1 MKTTIK
7 KIISNQIFKYL
18 VAGVATT
25 LVFFIFKMLTFSI
38 FQNGVVSEII
48 AQIIS
53 IIFAFVSNKFW
64 VFERTTN
71 PLLQEFIKFVT
82 SRIFV
87 MLLSVVANW
96 YLIDTHPDIIMDTF
110 HLTLDQSVFLL
121 TLFLQVFTIVLN
133 YIFSKFLIFTKK
145 SWWNQTNNIPYY
157 LSLTFK
163 SFS

>member
-1 MKTTIK
+1 MKTTLNKLTSHEIL
-7 KIISNQIFKYL
+7 KYL

-25 LVFFIFKMLTFSI
+25 LVFFVFKMLSFSAL
-38 FQNGVVSEII
+38 QNGVVSEVI
-48 AQIIS
+48 AQTVS

-64 VFERTTN
+64 VFEKTTN
-71 PLLQEFIKFVT
+71 SLLQEFIKFVT

-96 YLIDTHPDIIMDTF
+96 YFIDTHPSILINAF

-121 TLFLQVFTIVLN
+121 TLFLQVLTIVLN

-145 SWWNQTNNIPYY
+145 
-157 LSLTFK
+157 
-163 SFS
+163 

>member
-1 MKTTIK
+1 MKTTLNKLIN
-7 KIISNQIFKYL
+7 NQIFKYL

-25 LVFFIFKMLTFSI
+25 LVFFVFKMLSFSAL
-38 FQNGVVSEII
+38 QNGVVSEVI
-48 AQIIS
+48 AQTVS

-64 VFERTTN
+64 VFEKTTN
-71 PLLQEFIKFVT
+71 SLLQEFIKFVT

-96 YLIDTHPDIIMDTF
+96 YFIDTHPSILINAF

-121 TLFLQVFTIVLN
+121 TLFLQVLTIVLN

-145 SWWNQTNNIPYY
+145 
-157 LSLTFK
+157 
-163 SFS
+163 